1 MLLLWWMRTA
11 LRFVVK
17 CARNLEARVPQL
29 VFSVTVPEHMFWD
42 MLPAPVLIGRQYTK
56 LSFTTDE
63 WCAQKKILDCLFHR
77 NLIMVW
83 EKRVSAAVD
92 DICPLAVVVC
102 VRPWAA
108 RVSTAQVCVE
118 IFR

>member
-1 MLLLWWMRTA
+1 MTRSYKDVDVSNMLLPWWMRTA

-17 CARNLEARVPQL
+17 CARNLDARVPQL

-56 LSFTTDE
+56 L
-63 WCAQKKILDCLFHR
+63 
-77 NLIMVW
+77 
-83 EKRVSAAVD
+83 
-92 DICPLAVVVC
+92 CPLAVVVC